1 VAAKLE
7 DALVNY
13 SDGTPLK
20 VGDIVGLGEDRNGVV
35 VCSIDDGVYTDKFTK
50 DDWDYLERGVMI
62 EFPMWGLIHYEEP
75 EPDLE
80 LVARA

>member
-1 VAAKLE
+1 M
-7 DALVNY
+7 NY

-20 VGDIVGLGEDRNGVV
+20 VGDVVGLGEDRNGVV
-35 VCSIDDGVYTDKFTK
+35 VCSIDDDAYTDRFTK
-50 DDWDYLERGVMI
+50 DNWSHLGRGVMI